1 MVGKAGEGQGA
12 NPVFGQ
18 PSSNQLTHGTLQK
31 RDQMVKVSWE
41 SNSLQAGKLSNIT
54 VNVNE
59 IFVV

>member
-18 PSSNQLTHGTLQK
+18 PSSNQLTHGILQK

-41 SNSLQAGKLSNIT
+41 SNSGPYKLVSFLISQLM
-54 VNVNE
+54 
-59 IFVV
+59 

>member
-41 SNSLQAGKLSNIT
+41 SNNGPYKLVSFLISQL
-54 VNVNE
+54 
-59 IFVV
+59 I